1 MMDNIGIKSILLFT
15 GLALSC
21 DLMSQVKA
29 GFPDEDVEAIVN
41 PPLEENAAHILK
53 FDSIVCHLGTLTE
66 DDSPKTVRFSF
77 TNVSDKP
84 VLIDRV
90 RTTCGC
96 VSAGVEARRIPS
108 GEKGSVTL
116 KYVPKNHPG
125 TIDTNAFVYV
135 EGMGKSPVARLTLL
149 GNVLPGKDVWA
160 RFRYF
165 MGKLRLKTK
174 SVSID
179 EVAPGKKPEV
189 RILCGNSGSTPL
201 RLSAVIVPS
210 FVSFRTEPEVIDP
223 GCEADIVIGIDAD
236 VFLTAGNGN
245 KSFRLIV
252 EGVGG
257 KPSDRTIT
265 VNVAMDK

>member
-1 MMDNIGIKSILLFT
+1 MDNIGIKSILLFT

-21 DLMSQVKA
+21 DLMSQIKA

-135 EGMGKSPVARLTLL
+135 EGMQIVVTLGLSKVEELIKQSMVKTAISPFVRLGRSYIINQNYLTHINVVRQRLTLSDCMEHTH
-149 GNVLPGKDVWA
+149 VLEIPKALLRSYKD
-160 RFRYF
+160 
-165 MGKLRLKTK
+165 
-174 SVSID
+174 
-179 EVAPGKKPEV
+179 
-189 RILCGNSGSTPL
+189 
-201 RLSAVIVPS
+201 
-210 FVSFRTEPEVIDP
+210 
-223 GCEADIVIGIDAD
+223 
-236 VFLTAGNGN
+236 
-245 KSFRLIV
+245 LIK
-252 EGVGG
+252 E
-257 KPSDRTIT
+257 KFT
-265 VNVAMDK
+265 VK